1 MPDLAPD
8 GTDNAAWERFMQDD
22 FILVTGNA
30 NPELA
35 GKISDNLGIPL
46 TEMDVFKFSNDNTFV
61 RIREN
66 IRRREVFII
75 QPTCYPVNDNIM
87 ELMIIMDACVR
98 ASAKSITAVVPYFA
112 YARSDKKDQP
122 RVPITAKLVAD
133 LITLAGADRIITMD
147 LHSEQ
152 IQGFF
157 NIPVDHLYAAPVLL
171 EYLESLKLKDFVV
184 VAPDVGSAKR
194 SRGIAKR
201 ISADLAIVDK
211 RRVGNA
217 DLSEVLTIIGDVGG
231 KDCIILDDLIDT
243 GGTLVKA
250 AEMMIKEGARDI
262 YAVATHPVLS
272 GPAIER
278 IEESVIKELIV
289 TDTIPLPDDK
299 KISKIRV
306 LSVSTLLAEAISR
319 IYRGESVSSLFVN

>member
-1 MPDLAPD
+1 M
-8 GTDNAAWERFMQDD
+8 RDD
-22 FILVTGNA
+22 FILLTGNA
-30 NPELA
+30 NPDLA
-35 GKISDNLGIPL
+35 QKISAHLDIPL

-61 RIREN
+61 KIKEN

-87 ELMIIMDACVR
+87 ELLIIMDACVR
-98 ASAKSITAVVPYFA
+98 ASASSITAVVPYFG

-133 LITLAGADRIITMD
+133 LVTVAGADRIITMD

-157 NIPVDHLYAAPVLL
+157 DIPVDHLYAAPVLID
-171 EYLESLKLKDFVV
+171 YMMSLDLGQYVV

-194 SRGIAKR
+194 ARGIAKR

-211 RRVGNA
+211 RRVDNI
-217 DLSEVLTIIGDVGG
+217 DTTEVLTVIGDVKG
-231 KDCIILDDLIDT
+231 KNCIILDDLIDT

-250 AEMMIKEGARDI
+250 AEMLVEKGANNI

-278 IEESVIKELIV
+278 MQKSVIKELIV
-289 TDTIPLPDDK
+289 TDTIPLSEEK
-299 KISKIRV
+299 SINKIKV
-306 LSVSTLLAEAISR
+306 LSVSKLLSDAIVR
-319 IYRGESVSSLFVN
+319 IFRGESVSSLFVN

>member
-1 MPDLAPD
+1 M
-8 GTDNAAWERFMQDD
+8 RDD
-22 FILVTGNA
+22 FILLTGNA

-35 GKISDNLGIPL
+35 EKISKHLGIPI
-46 TEMDVFKFSNDNTFV
+46 TDMEVFKFSNDNIFV
-61 RIREN
+61 RIKEN

-87 ELMIIMDACVR
+87 ELLIIMDACVR

-133 LITLAGADRIITMD
+133 LITVAGANRIITMD

-157 NIPVDHLYAAPVLL
+157 RIPVDHLYAAPVLID
-171 EYLESLKLKDFVV
+171 YLKSLHLKDYVV

-194 SRGIAKR
+194 ARGIAKR
-201 ISADLAIVDK
+201 ISAELAIVDK
-211 RRVGNA
+211 RRVGNI
-217 DLSEVLTIIGDVGG
+217 DSTEVLTIIGEVEG
-231 KDCIILDDLIDT
+231 KNCIILDDLIDT

-250 AEMMIKEGARDI
+250 AEMLKEKGARDV
-262 YAVATHPVLS
+262 YAVATHAVLS

-278 IEESVIKELIV
+278 ISASAIKELVV
-289 TDTIPLPDDK
+289 TDTIPLAKEKMID
-299 KISKIRV
+299 KIRV
-306 LSVSTLLAEAISR
+306 LSVSKLLADTISR
-319 IYRGESVSSLFVN
+319 IYRGESVSSLFV

>member
-1 MPDLAPD
+1 MPD
-8 GTDNAAWERFMQDD
+8 D
-22 FILVTGNA
+22 FVLVTGNA

-35 GKISDNLGIPL
+35 KKISDHLDIQL
-46 TEMDVFKFSNDNTFV
+46 TGMDVFKFSNDNTFV

-75 QPTCYPVNDNIM
+75 QPTCFPVNDNIM
-87 ELMIIMDACVR
+87 ELLIIMDACVR
-98 ASAKSITAVVPYFA
+98 ASASSITAVVPYFG

-133 LITLAGADRIITMD
+133 LITVAGADRIITMD

-157 NIPVDHLYAAPVLL
+157 NIPVDHLYAAPVIID
-171 EYLESLKLKDFVV
+171 YINSLDLGDFVV

-194 SRGIAKR
+194 ARGIAKR

-211 RRVGNA
+211 RRVGNIDA
-217 DLSEVLTIIGDVGG
+217 TEVLTVIGDVKG
-231 KDCIILDDLIDT
+231 KNCIILDDLIDT

-250 AEMMIKEGARDI
+250 ADMLVEKGADDI
-262 YAVATHPVLS
+262 FAVATHPVLS

-278 IEESVIKELIV
+278 LKGSIIKELIV
-289 TDTIPLPDDK
+289 TDTIPLPAEKQIDK
-299 KISKIRV
+299 IKV
-306 LSVSTLLAEAISR
+306 LSISRLLADAIHR
-319 IYRGESVSSLFVN
+319 IYEGESVSSLFVD